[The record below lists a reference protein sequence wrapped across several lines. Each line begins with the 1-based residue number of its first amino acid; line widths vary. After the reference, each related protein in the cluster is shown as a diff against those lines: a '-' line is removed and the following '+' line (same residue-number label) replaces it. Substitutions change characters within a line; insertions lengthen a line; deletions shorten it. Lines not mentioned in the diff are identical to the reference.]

1 MVLKRLEEPALRELL
16 ARAEAAEGRD
26 LPLTPEA
33 RQALMA
39 MADGDGRYL
48 LNLAEEI
55 FALGEGSWKA
65 GDRLDTAALA
75 EVVQKRAPL
84 YDKGQES
91 HYNLISALHKS
102 LRGSDCDAALYWFAR
117 MLAGG
122 EDPHYIARR
131 LVR

>member
-1 MVLKRLEEPALRELL
+1 
-16 ARAEAAEGRD
+16 
-26 LPLTPEA
+26 
-33 RQALMA
+33 MA

-91 HYNLISALHKS
+91 HYNLISALHQS
-102 LRGSDCDAALYWFAR
+102 LRGYDCDDALYWLAR
-117 MLAGG
+117 MLDRS
-122 EDPHYIARR
+122 EEHTSELQTLLR
-131 LVR
+131 LSYDVFCLT

>member
-1 MVLKRLEEPALRELL
+1 MRISDWNSDVCSSDLTALRELL
-16 ARAEAAEGRD
+16 ARGEAAEGRD

-55 FALGEGSWKA
+55 FALGEGKWKA
-65 GDRLDTAALA
+65 GDKLDTAALA

-102 LRGSDCDAALYWFAR
+102 LRGSDCDAADR
-117 MLAGG
+117 KST
-122 EDPHYIARR
+122 R
-131 LVR
+131 LNSSN